1 VCFSEGGD
9 DVTNTTE
16 FADTGTHVLMIT
28 NHGVHEWQVTP
39 GLPDTGGQNVYVNQF
54 TEALIAQG
62 YRVTIVNRGGYPHP
76 ITGAPR
82 TGVALHPSGRAR
94 IVYIEDGHHEFVRKE
109 DMFERVDDLVDDLHQ
124 RVSDQ
129 GNGFD
134 LIISHYWDAGVIGAR
149 LNERIER
156 RVPHVWIPH
165 SLGVL
170 KKRNVDPS
178 TWKSLRIDERIEAER
193 RLLPDLDAVVAT
205 STAISETFRDDYDH
219 PAEYFLPPCIDVDR
233 YHPRSEAECDDVW
246 EPLALGS
253 PLTAEELRDRRIV
266 SEISRTDRTKR
277 KNVLIRAFAQV
288 VEQIPDAA
296 LVVSLDDRDGEVY
309 DEAMA
314 LIRELD
320 LVRDVIVVG
329 SIWNLLPCLYAAT
342 HLYCTP
348 SVMEGFGMSAEEAAA
363 SGVPVVASDLV
374 PFATEYLLGPTPE
387 PLSLDGQTMRGSLL
401 VGEGAIV
408 APADDVDAFA
418 RAMILLLSDETR
430 RVAMGR
436 RALEITIPYFT
447 WDVRT
452 RELLEDLGVSSE
464 TVEP

>member
-1 VCFSEGGD
+1 M
-9 DVTNTTE
+9 TNATE

-28 NHGVHEWQVTP
+28 NHGIHEWKVTP

-54 TEALIAQG
+54 TEALIDQG

-76 ITGAPR
+76 VSGAAH

-94 IVYIEDGHHEFVRKE
+94 IVYIEDGHPEFVRKE
-109 DMFERVDDLVDDLHQ
+109 DMLERIDDLVDDLYR
-124 RVSDQ
+124 RVAEQ

-149 LNERIER
+149 LNERISR

-178 TWKSLRIDERIEAER
+178 TWESLRIDERIESER
-193 RLLPDLDAVVAT
+193 ELLPHLDAVVAT
-205 STAISETFRDDYDH
+205 SKAIAETFRNDYGH

-233 YHPRSEAECDDVW
+233 YHPRTETDCDDVW
-246 EPLALGS
+246 APLTSGS
-253 PLTAEELRDRRIV
+253 PLTPQELRNRRIV

-277 KNVLIRAFAQV
+277 KNVLIRAFGQV

-309 DEAMA
+309 EEAIA
-314 LIRELD
+314 LIRD
-320 LVRDVIVVG
+320 LGLTRDVVVVG
-329 SIWNLLPCLYAAT
+329 SIWELLPCLYAVT
-342 HLYCTP
+342 RVYCTP

-363 SGVPVVASDLV
+363 SGTPVVASDLV
-374 PFATEYLLGPTPE
+374 PFATEYLLGQNPE
-387 PLSLDGQTMRGSLL
+387 SMALDGGTRSGSLL

-408 APADDVDAFA
+408 APADDVEAFA
-418 RAMILLLSDETR
+418 RAMTLLLSDEAR
-430 RVAMGR
+430 RVAMGQ

-447 WDVRT
+447 WEVRT
-452 RELLEDLGVSSE
+452 REMLQDLGVSSE
-464 TVEP
+464 TVES